1 MIVETENTITKKEF
15 RRIMM
20 KSFYPKPTSQILLYI
35 GILAALLVCTGV
47 LSLNSSDKIQNY
59 GLIFLM
65 VLNLFMPFYLVWYAD
80 QQYNT
85 STILKGS
92 LRFVFDDE
100 KISFQGDGIEGAY
113 DWNKIIKYAEMKH
126 FLLLYFSA
134 RQISFLKTNGLTEEQ
149 LNFIKSKIKAK

>member
-1 MIVETENTITKKEF
+1 MVVETENTITKKEF

-20 KSFYPKPTSQILLYI
+20 KTFYQKPTSKILLCI
-35 GILAALLVCTGV
+35 GILATILVCTGV

-59 GLIFLM
+59 GLLFLM

-92 LRFVFDDE
+92 FRFVFDEE
-100 KISFQGDGIEGAY
+100 KIYFQGDGIEGNY
-113 DWNKIIKYAEMKH
+113 DWNKIIKYGERSIFCFYTSQH
-126 FLLLYFSA
+126 
-134 RQISFLKTNGLTEEQ
+134 
-149 LNFIKSKIKAK
+149 SK